1 VRDMENDLMEEVIE
15 DTAEDT
21 IINEVEQ
28 EAEELLN
35 KELEGTQ
42 SDEETHDETEN
53 DAVDEAHLEEKV
65 KKVLKRKEKKDKKD
79 EKIEELIDQVK
90 RQMAEFDN
98 YRKRTEKE
106 KQSMY
111 EIGVKS
117 VAEKILPI
125 VDNFERG
132 LLTIPKGDEGTPFV
146 EGMQM
151 VYKQLMTSFDQL
163 GIKPIE
169 AIGQEFNPNLHNAV
183 IQVETE
189 EFESGIVAQEL
200 QKGYMYKDSVIRHSM
215 VGVVQ

>member
-1 VRDMENDLMEEVIE
+1 MENDLMEEVVE

-21 IINEVEQ
+21 TINEVNQ
-28 EAEELLN
+28 GAEELLD
-35 KELEGTQ
+35 KEQECTQ
-42 SDEETHDETEN
+42 AEVEIQEEAEN
-53 DAVDEAHLEEKV
+53 DAVDEAQPEEKV
-65 KKVLKRKEKKDKKD
+65 KKGLRKKEKKDKKD

-106 KQSMY
+106 KQAMY
-111 EIGVKS
+111 EVGVKS
-117 VAEKILPI
+117 VVEKMLPI
-125 VDNFERG
+125 VDNFERV
-132 LLTIPKGDEGTPFV
+132 LQTIPTGDIGTPFV
-146 EGMQM
+146 EGIEM
-151 VYKQLMTSFDQL
+151 VYKQLMTSFEQI

-183 IQVETE
+183 LQVESE

-200 QKGYMYKDSVIRHSM
+200 QKGYMYRDSVIRHSM